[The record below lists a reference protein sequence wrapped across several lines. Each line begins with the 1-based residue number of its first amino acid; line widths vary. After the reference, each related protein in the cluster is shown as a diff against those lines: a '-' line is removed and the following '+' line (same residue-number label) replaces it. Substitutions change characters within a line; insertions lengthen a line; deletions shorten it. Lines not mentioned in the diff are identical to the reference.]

1 MRALEDY
8 NKETVKNLTLLVST
22 CMRNLWI
29 CYVAIITGWMIFAIA
44 GGDYQNGMFV
54 KHYLLAVSLTG
65 ILWFVFWKVIAK
77 RAVVLSPAV
86 SYLVLNAYIIILLAH
101 PSGLMIIDAL
111 LFGVI
116 AVFPVWNNR
125 LWVKIQLVVFAVI
138 VLIRQA
144 FIELIGIPQIHYM
157 KYMNFYAVLC
167 VGVLVFFCVQY
178 VHTQTMVL
186 GNAVKKDAT
195 TGLYNHEYFYEELEN
210 RMETF
215 AGLSTKEREEGKFSL
230 LIADIDNFKS
240 VNDTYGHAFG
250 DIVLIELA
258 SIVQGYCGA
267 KDFSARYGGEEFAMI
282 LGDCNLKDALT
293 RANTV
298 RKKFERTV
306 FKDTDGEEHQFTVS
320 IGVAEYNREWNTA
333 SQFFDQADQALYK
346 AKATGKNRVCS
357 Q

>member
-8 NKETVKNLTLLVST
+8 NKETVKNLTMLVSI
-22 CMRNLWI
+22 CMRNLWF
-29 CYVAIITGWMIFAIA
+29 CYAAIFTGWLIFAIA
-44 GGDYQNGMFV
+44 GGDYRTGMFWE
-54 KHYLLAVSLTG
+54 HYLFMVGITG
-65 ILWFVFWKVIAK
+65 ILWLVFWKAIAK
-77 RAVVLSPAV
+77 REVVLSPAV
-86 SYLVLNAYIIILLAH
+86 SYLVLNTYIILLLSH
-101 PSGLMIIDAL
+101 PSGLMIIDTL
-111 LFGVI
+111 LFGVM
-116 AVFPVWNNR
+116 VMFPVWNNR
-125 LWVKIQLVVFAVI
+125 LWVKIQAVLFAVI

-144 FIELIGIPQIHYM
+144 LIVFFDIPQIRYM

-167 VGVLVFFCVQY
+167 VGVLVFFCAQY
-178 VHTQTMVL
+178 VHAQTMVL

-215 AGLSTKEREEGKFSL
+215 AGLPAKEREAGKFSL

-258 SIVQGYCGA
+258 NIVQGYCGA

-282 LGDCNLKDALT
+282 LGDCNVRDALT

-298 RKKFERTV
+298 RKKFGQTV
-306 FKDTDGEEHQFTVS
+306 FKDTSGAEHQFTVS